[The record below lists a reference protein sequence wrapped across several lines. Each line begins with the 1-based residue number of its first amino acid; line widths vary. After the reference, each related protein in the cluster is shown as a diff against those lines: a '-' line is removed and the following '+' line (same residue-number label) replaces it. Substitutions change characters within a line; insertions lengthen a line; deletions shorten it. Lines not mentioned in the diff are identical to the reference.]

1 MRITFD
7 NTHPNTDKVT
17 TAYSS
22 TCTKECAAKGA
33 YTADISGTV
42 MDNNAYGVQG
52 RTAEDVMQGAAA
64 TDVTTQHNYMAVM
77 SNSMSTEDFSKMLR
91 EGVDPNDMDVETVV
105 TIVDR
110 IKAELMKAGVSVT
123 GYTDNIDSAALAE
136 IVGSESLANS
146 LTNAFEQNDIP
157 VTSENVEMTM
167 SALNE
172 ASQLTTLSDGELKYM
187 VNNGMEPTVENI
199 YMAEHAGAVDADRQ
213 GKGYYQ
219 ESFGYYA
226 RKADSLDLEKLL
238 PQIEKVITEA
248 GLNVNDDTINQARWM
263 VEKGIPLTEESLTC
277 LNDNSQVS
285 FPLMSEELVNVFA
298 AAIAEGKNPAQ
309 ANLTHTKSKYQ
320 KATEL
325 SQNIENKITAW
336 LNDDSVSI
344 TAKRQLEEAR
354 LKMTAEVNVRLAES
368 GFSID
373 TAELEELVD
382 ALKKAEEEQAK
393 RLFPDQTAEQA
404 VGNYELY
411 KDSIS
416 KISLLPGLP
425 AATLGKLIFEEKLTV
440 NVDNLVDKGIKLQA
454 DYRQAEQ
461 SYETLMTAPRR
472 DLGDS
477 IRKAFA
483 NVDDILADLGIELTA
498 ENQRSVRILAYN
510 NLPITPEN
518 LEQVRSADR
527 RVQRVINKMTP
538 ASTLQM
544 IRDGI
549 NPLTT
554 DMSELE
560 NYFNDKSNDP
570 NREMETY
577 SRYLYNLEQNK
588 EITPEERDAYIGVY
602 RMLRQIEKSDGAVIG
617 SVLKAQSDLNFKQLL
632 TAARTA
638 KKAGMN
644 ILVDETFGG
653 LEELKTEGTAIDEQV
668 NTIDTIR
675 NLKNVERDV
684 IQTLNRI
691 DLPVTANYVMA
702 AATLSESANPLFGY
716 IKNQMTKQNDS
727 ADRKP
732 VGKSDIKESVT
743 DDKFAETETF
753 NDMAEKLVDSLTGRE
768 EMQKAYR
775 EFGDRITDLIKD
787 NLYTPGQT
795 SLDVRTMKSANLQLS
810 VAMKMSQEETYE
822 LPAILKDGV
831 AAIRLTIRHQSEDNG
846 QAAISLETDR
856 YGKVQA
862 FIQVKQNRVTGY
874 ITGQNDIL
882 DSLESIKDKMSHDLE
897 AKNMSLE
904 DFKAVESD
912 GKASLRKLE
921 DGEEKT
927 SARTVYE
934 AAKIVIKA
942 ISDIL

>member
-17 TAYSS
+17 TVYSS
-22 TCTKECAAKGA
+22 TCTKECVAKGA

-52 RTAEDVMQGAAA
+52 RTAEDVMQGAAV
-64 TDVTTQHNYMAVM
+64 TDVTMQHNYMAVM

-123 GYTDNIDSAALAE
+123 GYTDNIDSVALTE

-146 LTNAFEQNDIP
+146 LINAFEQNDIP
-157 VTSENVEMTM
+157 VTTENVEMIVG
-167 SALNE
+167 ALNE
-172 ASQLTTLSDGELKYM
+172 ASQLTQPTDGELKYM
-187 VNNGMEPTVENI
+187 VNNRMEPTVENI

-219 ESFGYYA
+219 EGFGYYA
-226 RKADSLDLEKLL
+226 RKADSLDFEKLL
-238 PQIEKVITEA
+238 PQIEKLITEA

-263 VEKGIPLTEESLTC
+263 IEKGIPLTEENITC
-277 LNDNSQVS
+277 LNDNSRVS
-285 FPLMSEELVNVFA
+285 FPLMSEELINVFA
-298 AAIAEGKNPAQ
+298 SAIAEGKNPVQ
-309 ANLTHTKSKYQ
+309 ANLMHTRSKYQ
-320 KATEL
+320 KAAEL
-325 SQNIENKITAW
+325 SHNIDSKIAKW
-336 LNDDSVSI
+336 LSDDSLSI

-393 RLFPDQTAEQA
+393 RMFPDHTTEQA

-416 KISLLPGLP
+416 KLSILPGLP
-425 AATLGKLIFEEKLTV
+425 VATLGKLIFEEMLTV
-440 NVDNLVDKGIKLQA
+440 NVDNLVDKGTKLQA
-454 DYRQAEQ
+454 NYRQAEQ

-477 IRKAFA
+477 ILKAFA
-483 NVDDILADLGIELTA
+483 NVDDILTDLSIEITA

-518 LEQVRSADR
+518 FEQIRKADR

-538 ASTLQM
+538 SSTLQM

-554 DMSELE
+554 EMSELE
-560 NYFNDKSNDP
+560 NYFNDKSDDP
-570 NREMETY
+570 NHEMETY

-653 LEELKTEGTAIDEQV
+653 LEELKAEGTAIDEQV

-675 NLKNVERDV
+675 NLKNVESDV
-684 IQTLNRI
+684 IQTLNRL
-691 DLPVTANYVMA
+691 DLPITVNYVMA
-702 AATLSESANPLFGY
+702 AATLSESASPLFGY
-716 IKNQMTKQNDS
+716 IKNQISKQNDNT
-727 ADRKP
+727 DKKP
-732 VGKSDIKESVT
+732 AGNSDIKEYMS
-743 DDKFAETETF
+743 DNKPADGETF
-753 NDMAEKLVDSLTGRE
+753 KDMAEKLVDSLTGRE
-768 EMQKAYR
+768 EMQRAYR
-775 EFGDRITDLIKD
+775 EFGDRITDLMKD

-795 SLDVRTMKSANLQLS
+795 ALDVRTMKSASLQLS

-822 LPAILKDGV
+822 LPAMLKDGV
-831 AAIRLTIRHQSEDNG
+831 VAIRLTIRHRSEDNG
-846 QAAISLETDR
+846 QATISLETSG

-882 DSLESIKDKMSHDLE
+882 DSLENIKDKMSHDLE
-897 AKNMSLE
+897 AENMNLE
-904 DFKAVESD
+904 DFKVVESD
-912 GKASLRKLE
+912 GKASFRKLE

-934 AAKIVIKA
+934 AVKIVIKA

>member
-1 MRITFD
+1 MRITFE

-22 TCTKECAAKGA
+22 TRTKECAKRGA

-123 GYTDNIDSAALAE
+123 GYTDDIDSATLTE
-136 IVGSESLANS
+136 IVGNESFANS
-146 LTNAFEQNDIP
+146 LAESFKGNDIP
-157 VTSENVEMTM
+157 VTAENVEKTM
-167 SALNE
+167 NALEE
-172 ASQLTTLSDGELKYM
+172 ASKLAQPTDGELKYM

-219 ESFGYYA
+219 ENFGYYA
-226 RKADSLDLEKLL
+226 KKADSLNFEKLL

-248 GLNVNDDTINQARWM
+248 GLDVNDDTIKQARWM
-263 VEKGIPLTEESLTC
+263 IEKGIPLTEENLTC
-277 LNDNSQVS
+277 LNDNNKVS
-285 FPLMSEELVNVFA
+285 FPLMREELVNVFA
-298 AAIAEGKNPAQ
+298 SAIAEGNSPMQ

-325 SQNIENKITAW
+325 SQTIEDKIAVW
-336 LNDDSVSI
+336 LNDDSISI
-344 TAKRQLEEAR
+344 TAKRRLEEAR

-393 RLFPDQTAEQA
+393 RMFPEQTANQA
-404 VGNYELY
+404 VDNYELY

-416 KISLLPGLP
+416 KISILPGLP

-440 NVDNLVDKGIKLQA
+440 NVDNLVDEGTKLQA
-454 DYRQAEQ
+454 DYRRAEQ

-477 IRKAFA
+477 IRKAFV
-483 NVDDILADLGIELTA
+483 NVDDILDDLGIEITA

-518 LEQVRSADR
+518 LEQVRAADR

-617 SVLKAQSDLNFKQLL
+617 SVLKAQSDLDFKQLL

-653 LEELKTEGTAIDEQV
+653 LEELKAGGDAIDEQI
-668 NTIDTIR
+668 NNIDTIR
-675 NLKNVERDV
+675 SLKNVENDV
-684 IQTLNRI
+684 IRTLNKL

-702 AATLSESANPLFGY
+702 VATLSESANPLFGFV
-716 IKNQMTKQNDS
+716 KNQLSKKNDGT
-727 ADRKP
+727 DRKMT
-732 VGKSDIKESVT
+732 GNSDIKESVL
-743 DDKFAETETF
+743 DDKIADEETF
-753 NDMAEKLVDSLTGRE
+753 ADMTEKLVASMTGRE
-768 EMQKAYR
+768 EMQKAYE
-775 EFGDRITDLIKD
+775 EFAGKVQDLLKD

-795 SLDVRTMKSANLQLS
+795 SLDVKAMKSANLQMS
-810 VAMKMSQEETYE
+810 VAAKMSREETYE
-822 LPAILKDGV
+822 MPAMLKDGV
-831 AAIRLTIRHQSEDNG
+831 AAIRLTIRHKSEENG
-846 QAAISLETDR
+846 QASITLDTEE

-862 FIQVKQNRVTGY
+862 FIQVKQEDVSGY
-874 ITGQNDIL
+874 ITGKQDIL
-882 DSLESIKDKMSHDLE
+882 DNLENIKSKMSQALE
-897 AKNMSLE
+897 EKNMNLI
-904 DFKAVESD
+904 DFKVVESD
-912 GKASLRKLE
+912 GKVSFKNLE
-921 DGEEKT
+921 EGEAKT
-927 SARTVYE
+927 SARRIYE
-934 AAKIVIKA
+934 AAKIIVKA